1 MEAAGLERVMFEL
14 PGPWIAGVN
23 PHDVHRMRRELID
36 RYGFQVNLGN
46 VAPDDLM
53 TLEAYRRGL
62 GVNAGGT
69 K

>member
-1 MEAAGLERVMFEL
+1 MFEL

-23 PHDVHRMRRELID
+23 LHDVHRMRRELID

-53 TLEAYRRGL
+53 TLEAYRREL
-62 GVNAGGT
+62 GVNAGVA